1 MQSNINYYKWMV
13 ICLVMIV
20 FGIGVG
26 FIGFPKFLHNMI
38 KGVRDS
44 TVLQRRNACNAFEIE
59 TISEVKTAISD
70 AFDCAKIS
78 FRCGFRDKITERFC
92 LRFEGRSKW
101 HRVLKQNLNEPGVS
115 RKKKK
120 YYTCWSA
127 DQIQD
132 EYSNLKQ
139 IFPWDLP
146 VEKIVVILNCLC
158 VRFFNN

>member
-115 RKKKK
+115 RKKKNI
-120 YYTCWSA
+120 TRA
-127 DQIQD
+127 DLLTKFKTNIQI
-132 EYSNLKQ
+132 SN
-139 IFPWDLP
+139 
-146 VEKIVVILNCLC
+146 
-158 VRFFNN
+158 RFFHGIYQLKKSWLF